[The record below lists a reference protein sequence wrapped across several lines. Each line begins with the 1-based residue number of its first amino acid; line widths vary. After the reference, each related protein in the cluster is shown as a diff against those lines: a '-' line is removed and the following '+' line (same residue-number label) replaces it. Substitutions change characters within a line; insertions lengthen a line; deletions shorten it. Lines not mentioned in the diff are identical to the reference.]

1 MIADKASLTKIID
14 RLNYHSFFSMNVCN
28 CEDFLRNGI
37 PCKHCIAVQIYRT
50 NQIQAV
56 LLEALSELG
65 KVVKV
70 KLVGVGVA
78 AK

>member
-1 MIADKASLTKIID
+1 
-14 RLNYHSFFSMNVCN
+14 MNVCN